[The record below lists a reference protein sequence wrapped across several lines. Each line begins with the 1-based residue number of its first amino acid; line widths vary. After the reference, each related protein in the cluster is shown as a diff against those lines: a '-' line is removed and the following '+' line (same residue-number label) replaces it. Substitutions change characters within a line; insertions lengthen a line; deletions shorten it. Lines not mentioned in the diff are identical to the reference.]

1 MVEISHVPIGP
12 AQQIVANQ
20 RTTKQA
26 SSSSTDHGGGKRAD
40 IGLKDQFI
48 DLSQQE
54 IISAF
59 CLLRANARALP

>member
-1 MVEISHVPIGP
+1 VVG
-12 AQQIVANQ
+12 
-20 RTTKQA
+20 
-26 SSSSTDHGGGKRAD
+26 AD

-54 IISAF
+54 FISAF